1 MKNFPT
7 PFRILNEVNRDSQGL
22 TLTQI
27 VDRTHPT
34 FNYNEYRKDGH
45 RALIRETL
53 VKTGFVNEVQF
64 NKRTYKYIPTGRYCR
79 YLLRYICYMPEPDKI
94 LLS

>member
-1 MKNFPT
+1 MKKFPT

-64 NKRTYKYIPTGRYCR
+64 NKRTYKYIPTGKK
-79 YLLRYICYMPEPDKI
+79 LSIINKVLRRVA
-94 LLS
+94 

>member
-34 FNYNEYRKDGH
+34 FDYNEYRKDGH

-53 VKTGFVNEVQF
+53 VKTGFVSELQV
-64 NKRTYKYIPTGRYCR
+64 NKRTYKYMPTGKR
-79 YLLRYICYMPEPDKI
+79 LSIINKMLRRVA
-94 LLS
+94 

>member
-7 PFRILNEVNRDSQGL
+7 PFRILSEVNRDSQGL

-64 NKRTYKYIPTGRYCR
+64 NKRTYKYIPTGKK
-79 YLLRYICYMPEPDKI
+79 LSIINKVLRRVA
-94 LLS
+94 